1 MNEEGKIP
9 AEMKFPGKTGNRTKS
24 VVAKMLTMKRVLE
37 IKEDKTVKEL
47 MDELQ
52 LASAPVLLEVNGEVF
67 RPDRIKDRKLG
78 KGDKVALLPV
88 IVGG

>member
-1 MNEEGKIP
+1 MNEEGKISEKVKP
-9 AEMKFPGKTGNRTKS
+9 RGETRTKRKS
-24 VVAKMLTMKRVLE
+24 AGAKMLVRKRVLE

>member
-1 MNEEGKIP
+1 MDEEGKIP
-9 AEMKFPGKTGNRTKS
+9 EEMKFPGKT

-78 KGDKVALLPV
+78 KGDKVALLPL